1 MFRAIGDTN
10 PADLLGN
17 VSDHRASLR
26 AKRTGQPVR
35 RTSRPAGRCE
45 GLFYRRITAREAGQ
59 IRLAARK
66 YELVTKQAGARNG
79 ALGGVALEVL
89 DYLTRL
95 IGRDGRLEPS
105 LDFLMRK
112 LRRSRDAIHR
122 ALKAL
127 RQHGFLDWLRR
138 YVPTGNE
145 GRGVQVQQ
153 TSNAYRLSLPER
165 ARRLLGRMV
174 EDSPMP
180 DDFAHAQAA
189 QAAEIEA
196 QIAAM
201 TMPEQLA
208 LKYDTHGL
216 ASSFAAIW
224 EGIQR
229 KKERESASR
238 TESMLPLLSKK
249 D

>member
-17 VSDHRASLR
+17 VSDRRASSH

-66 YELVTKQAGARNG
+66 YELATKAAGSRNG
-79 ALGGVALEVL
+79 ALGSVALEVL

-165 ARRLLGRMV
+165 ARRLLGRMMG
-174 EDSPMP
+174 DCPLP
-180 DDFAHAQAA
+180 DDFAHARAA
-189 QAAEIEA
+189 QEAEAAA
-196 QIAAM
+196 RIASLPM
-201 TMPEQLA
+201 RGQMA
-208 LKYDTHGL
+208 LKFEDSGMA
-216 ASSFAAIW
+216 ASMAAIW
-224 EGIQR
+224 EGIQQR
-229 KKERESASR
+229 KQRESASR
-238 TESMLPLLSKK
+238 TESILSSISKG

>member
-17 VSDHRASLR
+17 VSDRRASLR

-35 RTSRPAGRCE
+35 RTSKPAGRCE
-45 GLFYRRITAREAGQ
+45 GLFWRRITAREAGQ
-59 IRLAARK
+59 IRLGARK
-66 YELVTKQAGARNG
+66 YELATKAAGARNG
-79 ALGGVALEVL
+79 ALGSVALEVL

-95 IGRDGRLEPS
+95 IGKDGRLEPS
-105 LDFLMRK
+105 LDYLMRK

-165 ARRLLGRMV
+165 ARRLLGRMIGDTPV
-174 EDSPMP
+174 P
-180 DDFAHAQAA
+180 DDFSHRQAA
-189 QAAEIEA
+189 EAAEIEA
-196 QIAAM
+196 QIASM

-208 LKYDTHGL
+208 LKYDTEGM
-216 ASSFAAIW
+216 ASSFLAIW

-229 KKERESASR
+229 KKERESAR
-238 TESMLPLLSKK
+238 QTESMLPIFSKK

>member
-17 VSDHRASLR
+17 VSDRRASLR
-26 AKRTGQPVR
+26 RSGQPVR
-35 RTSRPAGRCE
+35 RRSGCAGRCE

-79 ALGGVALEVL
+79 ALGGIALEVL

-165 ARRLLGRMV
+165 ARRLLGRMMG
-174 EDSPMP
+174 DSPLP
-180 DDFAHAQAA
+180 DDFAHARAA
-189 QAAEIEA
+189 QEAEAAA
-196 QIAAM
+196 QIATLPM
-201 TMPEQLA
+201 RGQMA
-208 LKYDTHGL
+208 LKFEDSGMA
-216 ASSFAAIW
+216 ASMAAIW

-238 TESMLPLLSKK
+238 TESMLDSISKGN
-249 D
+249 